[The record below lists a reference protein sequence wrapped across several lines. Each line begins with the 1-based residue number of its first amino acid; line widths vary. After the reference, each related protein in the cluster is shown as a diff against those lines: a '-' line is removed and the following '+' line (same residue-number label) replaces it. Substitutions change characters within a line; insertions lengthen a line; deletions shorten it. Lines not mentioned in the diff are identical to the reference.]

1 MSSATGV
8 ERPADQSPLA
18 VVPGAVGFDDGD
30 VADVERVVLVLA
42 LPVALVDVAVVL
54 IAAWDVAGF
63 AAELEPPHA
72 ALDAAT
78 AASATPAMSTRRL

>member
-1 MSSATGV
+1 MTATWPTSRPRCSA
-8 ERPADQSPLA
+8 P
-18 VVPGAVGFDDGD
+18 
-30 VADVERVVLVLA
+30 A

-72 ALDAAT
+72 ALDEAT
-78 AASATPAMSTRRL
+78 AASATPAMSPRRL